1 MSRKPVSVFLGL
13 TSAGAGIFALV
24 VYAVPDVEDL
34 LQDLLPL
41 PPGVVIYHGDSLFVR
56 LADTVLTCGLAAGAF
71 YMAFRLL
78 RGVLIP
84 RKRSRLTRSNRPF
97 RVSWEST
104 WLEDMDRLARMRSS
118 RTILTAPVVLSVLLL
133 FTQGTSEANEAS
145 AANTSTIV
153 ETAPP
158 AQVHALKVTILSTM
172 LADSGIGEWGFSAL
186 VEAGDHRVLVDTG
199 ARPQTVLQNAHELG
213 VDLASVQEVI
223 LTHNHDDH
231 VGGLM
236 TLRQE
241 LMKTNPL
248 ALSRAHVA
256 KGIFYGRPTKSG
268 GEDNQM
274 IAIKKAYEATGGTFI
289 VHDSAAEI
297 FPGGWLTGPVPR
309 AFPERNWS
317 ATGQVQTP
325 DGLVEDNIPED
336 QSLVLNT
343 ARGLVVITGC
353 GHAGVVNILTFS
365 RSALPNTPVYAIV
378 GGLHLFGATD
388 TQVDWTADKLK
399 EFGLAYLVGAHCTGV
414 DSVYRIRQRLG
425 LPRKSAV
432 VGAVGATFALGQAD
446 LSEGIHP
453 GKIAQ

>member
-1 MSRKPVSVFLGL
+1 MRNCRAMV
-13 TSAGAGIFALV
+13 AAGI
-24 VYAVPDVEDL
+24 
-34 LQDLLPL
+34 
-41 PPGVVIYHGDSLFVR
+41 
-56 LADTVLTCGLAAGAF
+56 VL
-71 YMAFRLL
+71 M
-78 RGVLIP
+78 
-84 RKRSRLTRSNRPF
+84 
-97 RVSWEST
+97 
-104 WLEDMDRLARMRSS
+104 
-118 RTILTAPVVLSVLLL
+118 SVLLGAQL
-133 FTQGTSEANEAS
+133 TGVASVVNAANS
-145 AANTSTIV
+145 ANTSAKV

-158 AQVHALKVTILSTM
+158 AQVRALKVTILSTM
-172 LADSGIGEWGFSAL
+172 LADAGVGEWGFSAL
-186 VEAGDHRVLVDTG
+186 VEAGDRRVLVDTG
-199 ARPQTVLQNAHELG
+199 ARPQTVLQNARELG

-241 LMKTNPL
+241 LMKTNPA

-256 KGIFYGRPTKSG
+256 RGIFFSRPTKSG
-268 GEDNQM
+268 GEDNEM
-274 IAIKKAYEATGGTFI
+274 IAIKRAYEAIGGTFI

-309 AFPERNWS
+309 VFPERNWS
-317 ATGQVQTP
+317 VTGQVQTP

-343 ARGLVVITGC
+343 PHGLVLITGC
-353 GHAGVVNILTFS
+353 GHAGVINILTFS
-365 RSALPNTPVYAIV
+365 RNAFPKTSVYAIV
-378 GGLHLFGATD
+378 GGLHLFAASD

-414 DSVYRIRQRLG
+414 ESVYRIRQRLG

-432 VGAVGATFALGQAD
+432 VGAVGATFISGEGD
-446 LSEGIHP
+446 LAEGIHP